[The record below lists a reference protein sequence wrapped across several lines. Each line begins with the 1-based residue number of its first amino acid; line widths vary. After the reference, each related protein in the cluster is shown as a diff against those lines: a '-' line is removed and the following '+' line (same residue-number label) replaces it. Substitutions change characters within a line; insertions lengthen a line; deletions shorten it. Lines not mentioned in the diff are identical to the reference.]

1 MQPYR
6 DRIGLKGAFAAGS
19 VKYLKNKWKS
29 MGVHIVPVKSADY
42 IVVPDGSPVAFNTIP
57 YSDFVFQLLKDSKD
71 SKNVF
76 VVLKDSKQIDM
87 PTAEHL
93 FQKLKR
99 MLDIQRLVTET
110 IQKRFSMYATLYKE
124 KRDAFDGIKTILMQ
138 LYTCWKHIHLKC
150 NLEQIDVSVC
160 WHQLFQV
167 WSPETNK
174 LLVSSV
180 LKNIADTRALTRYYS
195 HICSIL
201 VSCLSSIEMAKDAY
215 RNAFVGWVYE
225 TRRHLITDKPILSV
239 LQDLLVAFCE
249 YNKYEERIEP
259 PKPAELDTCRT
270 FILKEFKE
278 RKELKHIKS
287 EKDICEEI
295 KLVIRILEEERGV
308 EIDKEAS

>member
-76 VVLKDSKQIDM
+76 VEDSKQIDM

-99 MLDIQRLVTET
+99 MPDIQRLVTET

-215 RNAFVGWVYE
+215 RNAFVDWVYE
-225 TRRHLITDKPILSV
+225 TRRNVRITDKPIL
-239 LQDLLVAFCE
+239 LLLKDLLVAFCE
-249 YNKYEERIEP
+249 YNTYEEQIDP
-259 PKPAELDTCRT
+259 PRPDELDTCR
-270 FILKEFKE
+270 IVMS
-278 RKELKHIKS
+278 KELKRIKS
-287 EKDICEEI
+287 EKNICEQI
-295 KLVIRILEEERGV
+295 KLVIRILEEEKGL
-308 EIDKEAS
+308 